1 MKSRLV
7 ILWNFLSLSFLFGE
21 PLSLPVALAPEYRLN
36 GSSIGNALGQTKDD
50 ILRSIVGLYR
60 NERLIAHGVI
70 VDPRGF
76 LLTKASSSVGARI
89 IKSCQNESFPIRIR
103 KRDEVTDLAL
113 WEIVSSSASS
123 WNSATWDEESN
134 VTGLG
139 SWAFSA
145 SASLEGIGL
154 GVISATSRPIGR
166 EGGVMGVLLGE
177 TNSSSHGIEVL
188 EVLPQ
193 AAGDRAGLKISD
205 RIIRV
210 DGRPVKNTGQ
220 INRVLQNKDPG
231 DLLTVV
237 VNRKDNE
244 VVLRITLGHQAVAFD
259 LFNRNLIMSGP
270 VSKRKDNFSLILQHD
285 LPVTKEMMGG
295 GLFNLQGH
303 CLGINIARVD
313 RVTNYTLPSNVV
325 LPVLNKWLDLLP

>member
-7 ILWNFLSLSFLFGE
+7 ILWHFLSLPFLFGE
-21 PLSLPVALAPEYRLN
+21 PLNLPEALAPEYRLN
-36 GSSIGNALGQTKDD
+36 GSSVGNALGQTKVD

-70 VDPRGF
+70 VDTRGF

-89 IKSCQNESFPIRIR
+89 IKSYQNESFPIRIR

-134 VTGLG
+134 VSDLG
-139 SWAFSA
+139 RWAISA
-145 SASLEGIGL
+145 STSLEGIGL

-166 EGGVMGVLLGE
+166 EGGVMGVLLKE
-177 TNSSSHGIEVL
+177 TNSSSDGIEVL

-193 AAGDRAGLKISD
+193 AAGDRAGLKIFD

-220 INRVLQNKDPG
+220 INRVLQSKDPG
-231 DLLTVV
+231 DLLTIVV
-237 VNRKDNE
+237 KRKENE

-270 VSKRKDNFSLILQHD
+270 VSKRKDNFCLILQHD
-285 LPVTKEMMGG
+285 LPLTKEMMGG

-325 LPVLNKWLDLLP
+325 LPILNKWLDMLP